1 MKKLLFSRPAA
12 IFFLTAITAIWGW
25 SFVIVK
31 ESVSVYPVF
40 SFLSLRF
47 FLGAVILAAFLGRS
61 IFKMDRST
69 MLAGCVLGLF
79 LFGGYAFQT
88 TGLLYTTPA
97 HSGFITGLFVVFT
110 PVFESFIFKRKPH
123 AAVVLS
129 LALSTIGLFILSY
142 DPAAQGMNIGDF
154 FSLVCA
160 IIYAF
165 HLILID
171 RWSKKYDTLRLAFLQ
186 VFTVSL
192 FSLAGALMVKSH
204 FAPIPPEAL
213 KGAVLTAVFA
223 TALSYYVQTTFQKV
237 TTATEAALIFTLEPI
252 FAGVFAYF
260 MWGERITGRTIAGG
274 VLIFAGIVI
283 SQVRYF
289 FFKGGATLV
298 DEKK

>member
-1 MKKLLFSRPAA
+1 MKKLIFSRPSA

-61 IFKMDRST
+61 LFRMGRAT
-69 MLAGCVLGLF
+69 LLAGGALGIF
-79 LFGGYAFQT
+79 LFSGYAFQT
-88 TGLLYTTPA
+88 TGLIYTTPA

-110 PVFESFIFKRKPH
+110 PLFESFIFKKRPH
-123 AAVVLS
+123 PAVVIS
-129 LALSTIGLFILSY
+129 LVLSTIGLFVLSY
-142 DPAAQGMNIGDF
+142 DPGAEGMNIGDF

-171 RWSKKYDTLRLAFLQ
+171 RYSKRYDTLALAFIQ
-186 VFTVSL
+186 VFAVSL
-192 FSLAGALMVKSH
+192 FSTAAALLVRTH
-204 FAPIPPEAL
+204 FAPIPSEAL

-260 MWGERITGRTIAGG
+260 MWGEQITARTVTGG
-274 VLIFAGIVI
+274 LLIFAGIVI

-289 FFKGGATLV
+289 FFKGGERLV